1 MYYTASMLE
10 IEIYQQ
16 KYQQL
21 LPELSERSRRLVVA
35 ADAKSKGYGGS
46 MFVHKASGI
55 SLPTIRKGIRELNAG
70 IQLPENR
77 DRQPGA
83 GRKKITK
90 TDTALEADL
99 LNLVEDSSQ
108 GDPEL
113 PLKWTNKSLR
123 TLAKEM
129 KANHHTISHTKV
141 GHILKD
147 NDYRLQANKKRKEGT
162 DHPDRNAQFKHISQ
176 TAKQFLDT
184 KDPVISVDTKKKE
197 LIGNYKNNG
206 QIWLLKGKPTEV
218 NMHDFP
224 DKKLGKAV
232 PYGVYNIGD
241 DQGYVNVGINH
252 DTGEFAVA
260 SIKRWWEHLGKER
273 YAKSKRILITADS
286 GGSNGYRLKLWKK
299 ELQAFADKT
308 GIAITVCH
316 FPPGTSKWNKIEHR
330 LFSFISINWKGK
342 PLTNYEVIIN
352 LIASTKTRTGLK
364 VFAALDEN
372 IYQLKKQVSDKEMK
386 SFCIVPDEFHGE
398 WNYTI
403 KPRS

>member
-1 MYYTASMLE
+1 MSEM
-10 IEIYQQ
+10 EIYQQ

-35 ADAKSKGYGGS
+35 ADAKSKGRGGS

-55 SLPTIRKGIRELNAG
+55 SLPTIRKGIRELDTG
-70 IQLPENR
+70 VQLPENR
-77 DRQPGA
+77 DRQSGA
-83 GRKKITK
+83 GRKKITE
-90 TDTALEADL
+90 TDTTLEADL

-108 GDPEL
+108 GDPES

-123 TLAKEM
+123 VLAKEM
-129 KANHHTISHTKV
+129 KAKYHTVSHTKA

-147 NDYRLQANKKRKEGT
+147 NDYRLQANKKSKEGT
-162 DHPDRNAQFKHISQ
+162 NHPDRDAQFQHISQ
-176 TAKQFLDT
+176 TAKKFLDAGN
-184 KDPVISVDTKKKE
+184 PVISVDTKKKE
-197 LIGNYKNNG
+197 LVGNYKNNG
-206 QIWLLKGKPTEV
+206 QIWLSKGKPTEV

-224 DKKLGKAV
+224 DKKLGKAI

-241 DQGYVNVGINH
+241 NQGYVNVGINH

-260 SIKRWWEHLGKER
+260 SIKRWWQHLGKER

-299 ELQAFADKT
+299 ELQTFVDDT

-316 FPPGTSKWNKIEHR
+316 FPPGTSKWNKIEHK

-342 PLTNYEVIIN
+342 PLTSYEVIVN
-352 LIASTKTRTGLK
+352 LIASTKTQTGLK
-364 VFAALDEN
+364 VFAALDERV
-372 IYQLKKQVSDKEMK
+372 YQLKKQVSDKEMK
-386 SFCIVPDEFHGE
+386 ALCIVPDEFHGE

-403 KPRS
+403 KPRP